1 MVYSYSN
8 ATFCSLPGRL
18 LKRVNEV
25 GGDVLSGWPTVP
37 GWWRDSA
44 ASPWRALATSRS
56 PYTCEGDE
64 EKLELLYLQ
73 FCKYMI

>member
-25 GGDVLSGWPTVP
+25 VGDVLSGWPTVP

-44 ASPWRALATSRS
+44 ASP
-56 PYTCEGDE
+56 
-64 EKLELLYLQ
+64 
-73 FCKYMI
+73 